1 MYILK
6 SQQPSFVNN
15 QLLFQQHKCCVI
27 IPTYNNGRTLK
38 RMVESVLEHCRDVI
52 VVNDGATDETSII
65 LEEFD
70 DQIHLLTHERN
81 LGKGKAIR
89 NGFTKAVDLGFEF
102 AITIDSDGQ
111 HFAENLPDLLQES
124 VAHPKAVIMGARN
137 MDQDGIPS
145 KSSFGNKF
153 SNFWSILKLALN
165 CRIRKLALD
174 FIHFPLYLDENISPI
189 SLNLRLR

>member
-89 NGFTKAVDLGFEF
+89 NGFKKLLTWDL
-102 AITIDSDGQ
+102 
-111 HFAENLPDLLQES
+111 NLLLLL
-124 VAHPKAVIMGARN
+124 
-137 MDQDGIPS
+137 
-145 KSSFGNKF
+145 
-153 SNFWSILKLALN
+153 ILTV
-165 CRIRKLALD
+165 
-174 FIHFPLYLDENISPI
+174 NIS
-189 SLNLRLR
+189 LRICQIYFKRVLHTQRL